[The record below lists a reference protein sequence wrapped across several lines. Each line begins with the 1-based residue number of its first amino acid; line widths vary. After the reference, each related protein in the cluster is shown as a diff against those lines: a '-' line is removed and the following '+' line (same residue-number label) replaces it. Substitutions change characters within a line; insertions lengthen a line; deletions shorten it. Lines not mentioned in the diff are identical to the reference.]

1 MRRVA
6 YDRSMTLPWRV
17 CSRARLSRDPRFDG
31 KFFIGVKGSRVY
43 CRSICPAPTCKE
55 KNCTYF
61 PTAAA
66 AAEAGYRPCLRC
78 RPECSPGTKAW
89 AGTSN
94 TVSRAMLLIGESGLE
109 SGGVEG
115 LAERLGVGP
124 RHLRRLFLK
133 HLGATPSSVAQT
145 RRLHFAKK
153 LIDETRLPMGEVAFA
168 SGFGCV
174 RRFNAAIRNTY
185 KRTPTHIRKL
195 ARPESPAS
203 GGENRYSFE
212 LRFRPPY
219 DWDGILD
226 FLRRRAIPGV
236 EHVENNAYRRTIEW
250 NGRRGYFE
258 VGLAA
263 SKHALALTIEFDDS
277 AALFHIVERIRA
289 MLDLNADPAKIA
301 RSLRADAL
309 LAPMVRAT
317 PGMRVPG
324 AWNGFELA
332 VRAIVG
338 QQISVQGASTIT
350 GRIAEQF
357 GVAYAPAAGLARIF
371 PSAKMLAGAD
381 LSRVGLTKARAETIR
396 EFARRVRD
404 GVLSFDGVIDVPE
417 FAEKFREIP
426 GVGAWTAQYVAMR
439 AFGDPDAF
447 PTGDVALLRASGLA
461 NHRALDARAETW
473 RPWRAYATLH
483 LWRSLHAAE
492 ANRKPRKLNRARN
505 VRLKRSDRQVQAR
518 KAA

>member
-1 MRRVA
+1 
-6 YDRSMTLPWRV
+6 
-17 CSRARLSRDPRFDG
+17 
-31 KFFIGVKGSRVY
+31 
-43 CRSICPAPTCKE
+43 
-55 KNCTYF
+55 
-61 PTAAA
+61 
-66 AAEAGYRPCLRC
+66 
-78 RPECSPGTKAW
+78 
-89 AGTSN
+89 
-94 TVSRAMLLIGESGLE
+94 MLLIGESGLE
-109 SGGVEG
+109 SGGVAG
-115 LAERLGVGP
+115 LAERLGMGA

-153 LIDETRLPMGEVAFA
+153 LIDETRLPMGQVAFA

-174 RRFNAAIRNTY
+174 RRFNAAIQSTY

-195 ARPESPAS
+195 ARPGLRA
-203 GGENRYSFE
+203 GENRYSFE

-236 EHVENNAYRRTIEW
+236 EHVDDKAYRRTIGW
-250 NGRRGYFE
+250 NACRGYFE
-258 VGLAA
+258 VSAA
-263 SKHALALTIEFDDS
+263 AKHALALTIEFEDS

-289 MLDLNADPAKIA
+289 MFDLNADPGKIA
-301 RSLRADAL
+301 LSLRADSL

-350 GRIAEQF
+350 GRIAEDF
-357 GVAYAPAAGLARIF
+357 GIAYAPAAGLERIF
-371 PSAKMLAGAD
+371 PGARVLAGAD
-381 LSRVGLTKARAETIR
+381 LARVGLTKARTETIR
-396 EFARRVRD
+396 EFTRRVRD
-404 GVLSFDGVIDVPE
+404 GVLSFDGVIDVAE
-417 FAEKFREIP
+417 FAQKFREIP
-426 GVGAWTAQYVAMR
+426 GVGPWTSQYVAMR
-439 AFGDPDAF
+439 ALGDPDAF
-447 PTGDVALLRASGLA
+447 PTGDVALLRASGLG

-483 LWRSLHAAE
+483 LWRSLHAA
-492 ANRKPRKLNRARN
+492 
-505 VRLKRSDRQVQAR
+505 DAR
-518 KAA
+518 KVARKIRSARHP